1 LSTIQKEIMYTKEH
15 EWARQDGE
23 DWVVGITDYAQGEL
37 GDVVFVELPEA
48 GKSVAVG
55 DSFGTVEAVKT
66 VSDLYAPLAGTI
78 KAVNEAVKND
88 PTVVNRDPYG
98 EGWLVRIH
106 ASGAPAGLLDAAA
119 YASLIGQTL

>member
-1 LSTIQKEIMYTKEH
+1 MSTIQKELMYTKEH
-15 EWARQDGE
+15 EWARQDGD

-48 GKSVAVG
+48 GKAVSVG
-55 DSFGTVEAVKT
+55 ESFGTVEAVKT
-66 VSDLYAPLAGTI
+66 VSDLYSPLAGTI

-106 ASGAPAGLLDAAA
+106 AAAAPLGLLDAAA